1 MKKLLFVMMAFVCCS
16 ALATDSPIPPT
27 PVPMPNP
34 CVSVF
39 STTVDWEGVTG
50 LRLHQYNGTIT
61 GTDKQFVKQGLILYY
76 LDAFPCYGEA
86 DSVRVWLSPN
96 GKMDGKLRLVCIQK
110 PEKISFAWRN
120 ADKDA
125 SDAVTEGILTC
136 KIEGKKRD
144 FTIDISKCEQ
154 GKKWKDK

>member
-1 MKKLLFVMMAFVCCS
+1 MAFVCCFAS
-16 ALATDSPIPPT
+16 ATAASTPPT
-27 PVPMPNP
+27 PTPSPMPTP

-86 DSVRVWLSPN
+86 DSVRIWLSPN

>member
-1 MKKLLFVMMAFVCCS
+1 MRKFLTLFLSLVCFSAF
-16 ALATDSPIPPT
+16 ADDNQ
-27 PVPMPNP
+27 PVPPQP
-34 CVSVF
+34 RVSLF
-39 STTVDWEGVTG
+39 STTVDWEAVTG
-50 LRLHQYNGTIT
+50 LSLHQFTGHISGTSRLL
-61 GTDKQFVKQGLILYY
+61 VKEGLMLYY

-125 SDAVTEGILTC
+125 SDAVTEGILNC